1 MKPRGS
7 LSHLLTNA
15 FTDLKRNK
23 IRTFLTSLG
32 IMIGVFSVVIL
43 IALGLGLKNYIQNQ
57 FESLGSNLI
66 MVFPGNVFKQ
76 EGGFAG
82 GFGPG
87 FSGGADFK
95 EKDINDLKKVPEF
108 NYVVPVFFKSS
119 LIEVSG
125 DSRYGYLMGVS
136 EDYFPVMNLKT
147 VAGHFFGAG
156 EVNRRAN
163 VAVLGYTLAEQLFDQ
178 PIKAL
183 NQTATV
189 AKERFKIVGV
199 AEKKGDN
206 EQDTAI
212 IVPYKTTYGSLN
224 PNKTFFT
231 IYLGVNDDKK
241 VEAAKAKAKQTL
253 LKNWEEDDFSVTE
266 QTEILSTVNQIFDII
281 NAVLVAIGS
290 ISLIVGGIGIMNIMY
305 ASVTERTKEVGIR
318 RAIGATEQDILNQF
332 LTESVVLSLLGG
344 FLGLLLATIVV
355 LITRQFFPVSLNL
368 LAIIVSLSVSSIIGV
383 FFGVFPARRAAK
395 LSPIEAIRYE

>member
-7 LSHLLTNA
+7 LTHLLINA
-15 FTDLKRNK
+15 LTDLKRNK
-23 IRTFLTSLG
+23 IRTLLTSLG

-57 FESLGSNLI
+57 FESLGANLI
-66 MVFPGNVFKQ
+66 MIFPGNVLKQ

-95 EKDINDLKKVPEF
+95 EKDINDLKKIPEF

-119 LIEVSG
+119 LIEANG

-136 EDYFPVMNLKT
+136 EDYFPVMNLKAA
-147 VAGHFFGAG
+147 AGHFFGVG
-156 EVNRRAN
+156 EVNRRSKI
-163 VAVLGYTLAEQLFDQ
+163 AVLGYTLAEQLFDQ
-178 PIKAL
+178 PAKAL
-183 NQTATV
+183 NQTVTI
-189 AKERFKIVGV
+189 AKERFKVVGV

-206 EQDTAI
+206 EQDTGI

-231 IYLGVNDDKK
+231 IYLGVKDDKK
-241 VEAAKAKAKQTL
+241 VETAKAKAKETL

-281 NAVLVAIGS
+281 NVVLVAIGS

-332 LTESVVLSLLGG
+332 LTESVVLSLMGG
-344 FLGLLLATIVV
+344 FLGLLLAAIVV

-368 LAIIVSLSVSSIIGV
+368 LAVVVSLTVSSAIGV